1 MKNGVEGKNLSII
14 RKLNSNLPA
23 RIQTRVGLTK
33 EIPIKDSIRQGGVL
47 SVVEYATLIDEISK
61 ELRKRNQGVTTAA
74 GTKIDSLLW
83 MDDVCLIHSDR
94 DELQQML
101 DITNHVAKKYHI
113 EFGAA
118 KCKVVKIGKEPSSKL
133 TLNGQILDEVEAYN
147 YLGEMI
153 NNKGNLS
160 AHITELE
167 KKIQAATQNIITETG
182 NKELK
187 GIKMEAVWQLVDSI
201 IIPILTYGAERW
213 DPTKTELQQLQTIM
227 NKALKTLLF
236 LPKQTPTSIL
246 LQETGYLPIERMI
259 KKKRVMQ
266 AHRIL
271 HKKGPSLNKS
281 MTMNE
286 NSMWKSRTNEIL
298 EEYNLTG
305 ESLRISKQGLSRV
318 LDTLNREI
326 TNQEIVEE
334 ATTKTKTKHW
344 MENKT
349 KLQEKGRPEYMTKLS
364 RKQCNALMKV
374 RRIMIPC
381 KTNKKLNTR
390 TMHSVGSA
398 RFTRKPKS
406 TS

>member
-1 MKNGVEGKNLSII
+1 
-14 RKLNSNLPA
+14 
-23 RIQTRVGLTK
+23 
-33 EIPIKDSIRQGGVL
+33 
-47 SVVEYATLIDEISK
+47 
-61 ELRKRNQGVTTAA
+61 
-74 GTKIDSLLW
+74 
-83 MDDVCLIHSDR
+83 MDDVCFIHSDR

-118 KCKVVKIGKEPSSKL
+118 KCKVVKIGKGPSSKL
-133 TLNGQILDEVEAYN
+133 TLNGQILEEVEAYK
-147 YLGEMI
+147 YLEMI

-201 IIPILTYGAERW
+201 IIPILTYGAEGW

-227 NKALKTLLF
+227 NKALK
-236 LPKQTPTSIL
+236 PYCSYPQQTPTSFL
-246 LQETGYLPIERMI
+246 LQEAGYLPIERMI

-281 MTMNE
+281 MTTNE

-326 TNQEIVEE
+326 TKQEIVEE
-334 ATTKTKTKHW
+334 ATTKTKKALDGKQ
-344 MENKT
+344 NKT
-349 KLQEKGRPEYMTKLS
+349 TKK
-364 RKQCNALMKV
+364 RQTW
-374 RRIMIPC
+374 IHEQ
-381 KTNKKLNTR
+381 TE
-390 TMHSVGSA
+390 
-398 RFTRKPKS
+398 
-406 TS
+406 